1 MKRTLFNSGML
12 VAVTAT
18 MVLSAGQMY
27 AEDPEFPNEIVLPQV
42 SADDPF
48 AEQIRETL
56 GLTGGTIQTLV
67 PEVRDDGS
75 MSISIV
81 LEGWERTMEL
91 WPHSVVADD
100 FQVLVPNRV
109 GVFIPIEPPA
119 IHTYRGV
126 LVEDPDTVI
135 AATVIDG
142 QVTALVL
149 KPDRRVLHVQ
159 PLRREMPGVRADQH
173 VVFAGPDV
181 IMTPGFCSNDDDPND
196 ELRPNKWIVPNMDDA
211 LERDMRPFPEQA
223 EDGGLRAPPDPDFG
237 IGAFVCRVA
246 FDADFPYYQS
256 NGSSVAATINDL
268 TGIMNAVNLVYERDT
283 FVTHQI
289 GTILVRTTSG
299 TDPYSSNDSQTLL
312 SQFRNHWNANHQG
325 ITRDVAHLFTG
336 RNISGSVIGR
346 AFISVICDNVITG
359 AGYGFSQVTFTTI
372 FARKVALVAHE
383 LGHNWSAEH
392 CNQSPNIS
400 SPCNIMCSAIDGCDG
415 IGAPNFGPGAINF
428 VQTHAMSRGCL
439 DLGTG
444 VRWLDF
450 NFIGFPFQ
458 LGTFGFPYNTMSGAV
473 NNTPVD
479 GAIIIKSSSG
489 SANITI
495 TQPMSIYTWRGT
507 SNVSAP

>member
-1 MKRTLFNSGML
+1 MKKLISNLGLF
-12 VAVTAT
+12 TALSAA
-18 MVLSAGQMY
+18 MVLTASPMY
-27 AEDPEFPNEIVLPQV
+27 AEDPEFFEEIPLPQV
-42 SADDPF
+42 SEDNPLAN
-48 AEQIRETL
+48 QIREVL

-67 PEVRDDGS
+67 PDMRDDGS

-109 GVFIPIEPPA
+109 GVFVPIEPPA

-135 AATVIDG
+135 AASVIDG
-142 QVTALVL
+142 EVTALVF
-149 KPDRRVLHVQ
+149 KPDRRMLHVQ
-159 PLRREMPGVRADQH
+159 PLRKELPGARADQH
-173 VVFAGPDV
+173 VVFEGSDV
-181 IMTPGFCSNDDDPND
+181 ILTPGFCGNDDDPND
-196 ELRPNKWIVPNMDDA
+196 ELRPNKWVVPNADDVLA
-211 LERDMRPFPEQA
+211 RDMRPFPDRA
-223 EDGGLRAPPDPDFG
+223 EDGGLRVPPDPDFG

-256 NGSSVAATINDL
+256 NGSSIAATVNDL

-283 FVTHQI
+283 FITHQI
-289 GTILVRTTSG
+289 GTILVRTTAG
-299 TDPYSSNDSQTLL
+299 TDPYSSNDSQVLL
-312 SQFRNHWNANHQG
+312 GQFRNHWNANHQG

-346 AFISVICDNVITG
+346 AFLTVICDSVVDG

-400 SPCNIMCSAIDGCDG
+400 SPCNIMCSSIDGCDG
-415 IGAPNFGPGAINF
+415 IGAPEFGPGAINF
-428 VQTHAMSRGCL
+428 IQTHAMSRSCL
-439 DLGTG
+439 GLGSG

-450 NFIGFPFQ
+450 SYNGVFQ
-458 LGTFGFPYNTMSGAV
+458 FGTFFAPYRTLSGAV
-473 NNTPVD
+473 NATPVD

-489 SANITI
+489 SADITI
-495 TQPMSIYTWRGT
+495 NQPMSIYTWRGT